1 MVISA
6 FSYLKRIILLSCKS
20 RETPRKSLLKDKVPS
35 VKEGVKEVVT
45 LCICFLGHKL
55 KQKTGAFFSD
65 GDVWKQITGGKKC
78 QWMNLEAETASLFAL
93 KIQSVHGLC
102 WHCEVQSSQ

>member
-35 VKEGVKEVVT
+35 VKEVVT

-78 QWMNLEAETASLFAL
+78 QWMNLEAETANLFAL